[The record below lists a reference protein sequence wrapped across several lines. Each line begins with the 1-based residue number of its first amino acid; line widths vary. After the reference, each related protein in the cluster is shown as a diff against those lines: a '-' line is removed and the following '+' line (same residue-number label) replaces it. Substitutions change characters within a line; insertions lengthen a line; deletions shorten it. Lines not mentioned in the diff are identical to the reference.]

1 MPFSCVLLVSGSFG
15 AAGICLKRAYTA
27 YRRMQERVDTMQA
40 TFIAVETQCEELF
53 TQIQLLEEIV
63 ERLRQEN
70 EEQGDWY
77 GEAFFN
83 ELWNSRYKLRFL
95 LHPHS
100 YLDTYTTSG
109 MQQAV
114 EQDLTPTQVYF
125 LCYKPATG
133 DQPGQLFMRPA
144 QLGGF
149 G

>member
-1 MPFSCVLLVSGSFG
+1 MRLSCVLFVSGSFG
-15 AAGICLKRAYTA
+15 LATICLERAYTA
-27 YRRMQERVDTMQA
+27 YRRMQERLDTMQA
-40 TFIAVETQCEELF
+40 TLTAVETQCEELF
-53 TQIQLLEEIV
+53 TQIQLLRGIV
-63 ERLRQEN
+63 ERNQR
-70 EEQGDWY
+70 WW
-77 GEAFFN
+77 GERYFN
-83 ELWNSRYKLRFL
+83 ELWNSYYNLRFL